1 MLLDGKRAVIS
12 GAAKGIGAAA
22 AECFAR
28 EGARVAL
35 LDVDASGLR
44 EVAGSISAAGG
55 EAMVLECDVSE
66 ETQVASAFV
75 AVTEAWGGLDAAV
88 VNAAIFLNGEDAPA
102 HALELSV
109 WRHTIDV
116 NLTGAFLVAKHA
128 TRAMLDGGG
137 GSIIFTGSATGMLG
151 VSPGF
156 DAYSASK
163 GGVHGLMRVMAVD
176 YAPYGIRVN
185 AVIPGFTDTPST
197 AFLMTDD
204 AAREGLLNVIPMAR
218 PGRPNEV
225 AEVMAFLAS
234 DRTPYVTGSFY
245 HCDGGIT
252 AV

>member
-22 AECFAR
+22 AGCFAR

-35 LDVDASGLR
+35 LDVDAAGLSK
-44 EVAGSISAAGG
+44 VAGSITDSGG
-55 EAMVLECDVSE
+55 EALILECDVSE
-66 ETQVASAFV
+66 EDQVASAM
-75 AVTEAWGGLDAAV
+75 AKVTEAWGGLDAAV
-88 VNAAIFLNGEDAPA
+88 ANAAIFLNGEDAPA
-102 HALELSV
+102 HELELSV
-109 WRHTIDV
+109 WRRTIDV

-128 TRAMLDGGG
+128 TKAMLVTGG

-163 GGVHGLMRVMAVD
+163 GGVHGLMRVMAAD
-176 YAPYGIRVN
+176 YAPHGIRVN

-204 AAREGLLNVIPMAR
+204 DAREGLLNVIPMAR
-218 PGRPNEV
+218 PGRASEV